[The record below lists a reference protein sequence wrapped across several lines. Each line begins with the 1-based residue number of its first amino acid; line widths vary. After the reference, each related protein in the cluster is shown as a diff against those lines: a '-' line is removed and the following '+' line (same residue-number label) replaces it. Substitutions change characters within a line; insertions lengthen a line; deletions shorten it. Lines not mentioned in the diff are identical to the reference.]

1 MFAMLLFALPVSSAL
16 SMPTARG
23 ATNRQCATQFT
34 NRRTLLGGAA
44 AAVGANI
51 GTLPASA
58 NSKSRSDG
66 YEVQRT
72 DREWAYALNGQQYN
86 ILRTG
91 GTEPPNSSPLVKE
104 KRAGVFGC
112 AACSNPLFESAQKF
126 DSGTGWPSFAT
137 ALPGVETEAVPAVA
151 AALLG
156 AELRCARCGGHL
168 GDVFGDGF
176 LFQGTPA
183 AISGKRYCIDGAALV
198 FEPADGSAAVF
209 GAAEASKSPELPKWL
224 QPPAVGVR
232 VS

>member
-1 MFAMLLFALPVSSAL
+1 
-16 SMPTARG
+16 MPTARG

-126 DSGTGWPSFAT
+126 DSGTGSSVMWYRSLAGGKFGR
-137 ALPGVETEAVPAVA
+137 GV
-151 AALLG
+151 LKF
-156 AELRCARCGGHL
+156 GG
-168 GDVFGDGF
+168 GYQSSAGF
-176 LFQGTPA
+176 
-183 AISGKRYCIDGAALV
+183 
-198 FEPADGSAAVF
+198 
-209 GAAEASKSPELPKWL
+209 
-224 QPPAVGVR
+224 
-232 VS
+232 